1 MVTISSIPALRDNYI
16 WLLLGDSARVAV
28 VDPGDAQPVRD
39 RLAAENLELAAILV
53 THHHWDHTAGIA
65 GLRAHWDVPVF
76 GPAADGL
83 AELTD
88 PLDDNDRFEVPG
100 VGCTLTALATPGH
113 TRGQIAYYGADAVF
127 TGDTLFSAGCGR
139 LFEGTAEQMWASL
152 TRLRALPPETRVYCG
167 HEYTQR
173 NLQFAAAV
181 EPNNETVARRKR
193 WADERRAAGEP
204 TLPSTIGEEAEFN
217 PFLRADHDAVRN
229 SAERHCG
236 NTLNDPAAVFA
247 ALRSWKDNF

>member
-1 MVTISSIPALRDNYI
+1 MVTSSAIPALRDNYI
-16 WLLLGDSARVAV
+16 WLLRGDSARVAV
-28 VDPGDAQPVRD
+28 VDPGEAQPVAD
-39 RLAAENLELAAILV
+39 RLAAESLELAAILV
-53 THHHWDHTAGIA
+53 THHHWDHTGGIA
-65 GLRAHWDVPVF
+65 ELRARRDIPVF
-76 GPAADGL
+76 GPAADGI
-83 AELTD
+83 AGLTE
-88 PLDDNDRFEVPG
+88 PLDDHDRFEVPG
-100 VGCTLTALATPGH
+100 VGCTLEALATPGH

-181 EPNNETVARRKR
+181 EPDNDAVARRQR
-193 WADERRAAGEP
+193 WADDRRAAGEP

-217 PFLRADHDAVRN
+217 PFLRADREAVRN

-236 NTLNDPAAVFA
+236 QTLNDPAAVFA